1 MTRGNGHIERFPR
14 LNPGSDGDVFLPPQI
29 TVESRTIVPDKPLRD
44 VFPVVPE
51 EARHVEG

>member
-1 MTRGNGHIERFPR
+1 